1 MAWCALCALIASARG
16 ATNDR
21 DAQLREIIEQ
31 NRRLQEQVGAQQRT
45 IEQLSSEI
53 AAMRQASE
61 RHERELR
68 DLQARAD
75 EPVAMRP
82 PSRGEAKV
90 RVWGEGGLAFF
101 RTGRAGAYPNSEFRV
116 DDAKVGIEAQVWRD
130 TFAFAE
136 FNLLTRETND
146 EAFHLGEFYLDAES
160 LFGDR
165 LVNLRAGRINIP
177 FGEEY
182 QKRGVIDN
190 PLISH
195 SVTDIWGV
203 DEGVEVY
210 GEAGRFQYV
219 VAVQNGGHSLLHDY
233 DSDKMLTARVGFD
246 PNRWVHLSASA
257 LRTGDL
263 SAKNDSLSEMWF
275 ANGFFR
281 ALGSATTTQTF
292 AADVYEI
299 DAIGRWSTGHLAA
312 AAGWA
317 NFNDDDTTRSNAR
330 KMNYHSIEAL
340 QRLGENFYGVARYS
354 AIRAPKG
361 YPLVGLST
369 FGAYFYSGLL
379 TEKLERLS
387 LGFGYRFGPPLV
399 LKFEYAF
406 ERGRLTSGAEREHE
420 DLLSTEIGLKF

>member
-1 MAWCALCALIASARG
+1 LCALVAPARG
-16 ATNDR
+16 AANDR

-31 NRRLQEQVGAQQRT
+31 NRRLQEQIRTQQQT
-45 IEQLSSEI
+45 IENLSAEV
-53 AAMRQASE
+53 AAMRSASE
-61 RHERELR
+61 RHDREL
-68 DLQARAD
+68 QALEARTENVDTRRTPA
-75 EPVAMRP
+75 
-82 PSRGEAKV
+82 RGDVKV

-101 RTGRAGAYPNSEFRV
+101 RTGAAGAFPNSEFRV
-116 DDAKVGIEAQVWRD
+116 DDAKVGVEAQVWRN

-136 FNLLTRETND
+136 FNLLTREAND

-160 LFGDR
+160 VFGDR
-165 LVNLRAGRINIP
+165 LVNLRAGRISIP

-182 QKRGVIDN
+182 QKRGVLEN

-195 SVTDIWGV
+195 SLADIWGV

-210 GEAGRFQYV
+210 GEAGRFQYI

-233 DSDKMLTARVGFD
+233 NSDKAVTARVGFE
-246 PNRWVHLSASA
+246 PSRWLHLSASA
-257 LRTGDL
+257 MRTGDL
-263 SAKNDSLSEMWF
+263 SMKNDALSEMWF
-275 ANGFFR
+275 GNGFLR
-281 ALGSATTTQTF
+281 ALGSAATTRSF
-292 AADVYEI
+292 NARLHEI
-299 DAIGRWSTGHLAA
+299 DAVGHWSTGHLAA
-312 AAGWA
+312 TAGWVS
-317 NFNDDDTTRSNAR
+317 FDDDDTSRSNAR

-340 QRLGENFYGVARYS
+340 QRLGEKFYGVARYS

-369 FGAYFYSGLL
+369 FGAYFYSGVL

-399 LKFEYAF
+399 LKFEYAL
-406 ERGRLTSGAEREHE
+406 ERGRVAGGGDRDHE